1 MAGRIELVA
10 DQRGLRDQ
18 SVADLTRQSIERNPS
33 FLFAM
38 DYRYDK
44 TLFYER
50 LADWRTPTKE
60 LGRLAKDLGRRFQ
73 CCSSVSRKR
82 NARKKTRK
90 DLGLAGARLQ
100 RADRRSA
107 RRQEQP
113 TAMRH

>member
-44 TLFYER
+44 TLFYEW
-50 LADWRTPTKE
+50 LADRRTPTKE
-60 LGRLAKDLGRRFQ
+60 LGRLAKDLGTPIPVLLFGEQEAKAPQNPTPRRP
-73 CCSSVSRKR
+73 
-82 NARKKTRK
+82 KKN
-90 DLGLAGARLQ
+90 
-100 RADRRSA
+100 S
-107 RRQEQP
+107 
-113 TAMRH
+113 